1 MFSKLKVI
9 TDALSKIKQLAV
21 VWIDIFSTVIK
32 CRLGNLWVYDSDDVS
47 STGKK

>member
-9 TDALSKIKQLAV
+9 TDASSKVKQLAV
-21 VWIDIFSTVIK
+21 VWIGIFSTVIK